1 MAKNLS
7 KGTSPYRAIRIWQT
21 MSFWNR
27 IERTLGILGGS
38 ATILEAV
45 FGASPAVIAVTS
57 GFTMLSQSLSVWFD
71 DKDEDG
77 VPDIFQPEK
86 IIRPDQNQQDHE
98 NIP

>member
-1 MAKNLS
+1 MAKTKTSQL
-7 KGTSPYRAIRIWQT
+7 SPYRSIRIWQK

-45 FGASPAVIAVTS
+45 MGAGPTAIAITS
-57 GFTMLSQSLSVWFD
+57 GCTMLSQSLSVWFD
-71 DKDEDG
+71 DKNG
-77 VPDIFQPEK
+77 NNMPDIFEK
-86 IIRPDQNQQDHE
+86 EEVTPNPDQHE